1 MLFLFVK
8 KLTTGNNKYKNIEL
22 IYKYK
27 KLLAL
32 DKVILQYEPI
42 INKIIKPTNIYISD
56 VNYTMLKTRKKI
68 LQKNF

>member
-32 DKVILQYEPI
+32 DKVILQYKPI
-42 INKIIKPTNIYISD
+42 INKIIKPTNIYI
-56 VNYTMLKTRKKI
+56 YIYIYIRRKLYNVKDT
-68 LQKNF
+68 